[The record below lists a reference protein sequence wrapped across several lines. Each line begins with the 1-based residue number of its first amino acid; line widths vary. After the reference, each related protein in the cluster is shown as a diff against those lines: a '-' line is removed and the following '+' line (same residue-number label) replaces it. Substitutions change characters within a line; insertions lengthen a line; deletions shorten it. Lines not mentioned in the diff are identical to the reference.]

1 MCGCGILQGHLFF
14 FPQRDPCKGLVLCC
28 ETFAL
33 QVLLSMATTIPAC
46 TSAFD
51 LFDTIGIVIF
61 YFSFLVKWMCF
72 FFWIFAHGDRWIAD
86 VMSTIPRHWCFIFSK
101 WVSPHPPP
109 QPTIHLQQVPIAI
122 PWTGKMKNGCIDCE
136 FQLSKTQGIFRFC
149 WMLDI
154 NLDLFFCQGPSKNR
168 GMALVGTSP
177 CCSSWRVSFGSLSWW
192 SMAWKWHFASEK
204 TVNILT
210 KENHEGEGKGGK
222 IVRALG
228 IWSVGC

>member
-1 MCGCGILQGHLFF
+1 MCGCGILQGQVFLSTKGSL
-14 FPQRDPCKGLVLCC
+14 QRAGFVLW
-28 ETFAL
+28 
-33 QVLLSMATTIPAC
+33 
-46 TSAFD
+46 D
-51 LFDTIGIVIF
+51 LCLAGIVVNGDHYPSMYKCLWCVWYHWHCYF
-61 YFSFLVKWMCF
+61 YFAFLVKWMCF
-72 FFWIFAHGDRWIAD
+72 FSWIFAHGDRWIAD

-122 PWTGKMKNGCIDCE
+122 PWTGKMKNGCMDCE